1 MIEISPSEPT
11 RPRLL
16 IVEDEPNVLVG
27 MQRYFQDVGFLV
39 DCAREREEAETLL
52 ERVPYDCLIADLCL
66 TRGRGP
72 DGLGVVG
79 LARATSPRTRIVVL
93 TAFEGAEAEAEA
105 LRLGADLYLH
115 KPMLLAEVVRM
126 VNGLLQTAS

>member
-27 MQRYFQDVGFLV
+27 MQRYFQDVGFHV

-79 LARATSPRTRIVVL
+79 LARTTSPRTRIVVL